1 MNAEAIRNSY
11 YISTDYQFLER
22 TWQMEFYQAATQILP
37 IDIFISPDVGTYWGI
52 DVSKEWAIIDIRHP
66 GLPNDNPE
74 YSADSHWINV
84 YCQKNWKSV
93 IIEDED
99 GRVEIK
105 LMGEYL

>member
-1 MNAEAIRNSY
+1 MRLTIKVA
-11 YISTDYQFLER
+11 L
-22 TWQMEFYQAATQILP
+22 M
-37 IDIFISPDVGTYWGI
+37 IFINLSRI

-105 LMGEYL
+105 LMGELSFTTLFLIVLVALATRTLFHK

>member
-1 MNAEAIRNSY
+1 MLEHTGGQVDMWISLWMTTGVGQSNY
-11 YISTDYQFLER
+11 YRMVKMRLTIKVAL
-22 TWQMEFYQAATQILP
+22 M
-37 IDIFISPDVGTYWGI
+37 IFINLSRI